1 MTTLRTSALTR
12 QERFNKVLDYCVRN
26 NFAKS
31 QRKFAEAI
39 GYDAGPISKAKN
51 GDERYLTDK
60 LFVAI
65 ERTFHPVFPLDWL
78 LYGRG
83 PMILSDK
90 PDNFVP
96 DTGGRRHK
104 KPAPVMQESAA
115 ESSTPQPGP
124 MAVDDIAHRMQSEA
138 ERLSNLC
145 AVNERLRADNLSLR
159 NDLNNAVNDIKSA
172 VADMHKLAA
181 RIEALACGI
190 DVPMAAE
197 RPSAPAIAQTS
208 TVQSATAAQ
217 HGTEQAPAAAQP
229 GTEQSASAAQPGTE
243 QSEADNAQPGAVQSA
258 ADAQSGNPVSSE

>member
-1 MTTLRTSALTR
+1 MTTLTTSALTR

-65 ERTFHPVFPLDWL
+65 ERTFHPVFSLNWL

-115 ESSTPQPGP
+115 ESSTPQPASTGP

-159 NDLNNAVNDIKSA
+159 NDLNNAISDIKSA
-172 VADMHKLAA
+172 VSDMHKLAA

-197 RPSAPAIAQTS
+197 RPSAPAAQPGAE
-208 TVQSATAAQ
+208 QS
-217 HGTEQAPAAAQP
+217 GVAAQP
-229 GTEQSASAAQPGTE
+229 GTEQSGNTAQPGTE
-243 QSEADNAQPGAVQSA
+243 QSADAVQHDDKQPASA
-258 ADAQSGNPVSSE
+258 AQSDSPGSSE